1 MKKLK
6 SVWVISD
13 RHESLGELCAGARS
27 LGENT
32 ALLGA
37 GEKGSLLGC
46 DTLFYFGDVSSD
58 RRWTDYIDSMIA
70 LAMEKRPC
78 LVLTDGGKN
87 ARLAAGR
94 IAAAMGTSAI
104 SDVSEVEITESGV
117 QIKRL
122 VYGGAAVLTARI
134 KTETAVLCMSAGAF
148 EAQALSAA
156 AEVIEVPYTA
166 PAAEIKC
173 LELKSVEGAK
183 VNLPAAKRVI
193 GVGRGFSNEEDL
205 ELARDLAKAIGAEIG
220 CTRPIA
226 EESKWMP
233 RETYIGVSGVML
245 KPELYF
251 AIGLSGQVQHTVG
264 INQSGTIIA
273 INKDKEA
280 PIFRYADYGIVG
292 DLRKILPQLSGLLKK

>member
-1 MKKLK
+1 
-6 SVWVISD
+6 
-13 RHESLGELCAGARS
+13 
-27 LGENT
+27 
-32 ALLGA
+32 
-37 GEKGSLLGC
+37 
-46 DTLFYFGDVSSD
+46 
-58 RRWTDYIDSMIA
+58 
-70 LAMEKRPC
+70 
-78 LVLTDGGKN
+78 
-87 ARLAAGR
+87 
-94 IAAAMGTSAI
+94 
-104 SDVSEVEITESGV
+104 
-117 QIKRL
+117 
-122 VYGGAAVLTARI
+122 
-134 KTETAVLCMSAGAF
+134 
-148 EAQALSAA
+148 
-156 AEVIEVPYTA
+156 
-166 PAAEIKC
+166 
-173 LELKSVEGAK
+173 AK